1 MVAGPGGG
9 LGETASVAYL
19 RGVPSFGVQLLP
31 SRCAQKAAVA
41 LTELE
46 QNQDK
51 LLPNLRATHIGAS
64 LVLAWG
70 LELFLWGGRMRRIA
84 LTTLILAPLC
94 NFAAAADY
102 RITQDYGG
110 PIERYKAK
118 YAAIRDRGER
128 VIIDGVCNSACTL
141 LLGIVPLNRVCVTPR
156 ASLGFHMPYYDM
168 AATDGVKVVSYA
180 GTGDFMSY
188 YPESLKD
195 WLNRHGGLTPD
206 MKRIKNGPEL
216 WAIVDP
222 CPEELF

>member
-1 MVAGPGGG
+1 MDV
-9 LGETASVAYL
+9 E
-19 RGVPSFGVQLLP
+19 
-31 SRCAQKAAVA
+31 CAQKAAVA

>member
-1 MVAGPGGG
+1 VRRRRSHTCAGSRH
-9 LGETASVAYL
+9 SVSIS
-19 RGVPSFGVQLLP
+19 G
-31 SRCAQKAAVA
+31 CAQKAAVA